1 MRTLKAIL
9 VLAVATLVAANQLQ
23 AGAKVV
29 TPATAAAEITTA
41 RAFASVEELASPR
54 YAGRLTGTPGFDA
67 AAAWAAEQF
76 RRAGLRPPA
85 GMDGFLQPFP
95 VRVGRPESVTVELLP
110 TDEAGKTRRLEFFKD
125 VAPYRLTGFGDVTA
139 EVVFVG
145 YGITAPE
152 LGRDDYSH
160 VDVAGK
166 IVMLVRGSPRDGRDW
181 RAHTT
186 HAARVTNA
194 RAHGAAGY
202 LFAEGAGAHVGGEHI
217 PDLPQAGVSEE
228 IANLILE
235 GPKLKLEELRKVL
248 GLGGVVSVATGRRV
262 HIAAAGQ
269 APLHAMGHNVIGVL
283 PGKDA
288 RECVVVGA
296 HLDHTGDW
304 PELLP
309 GADDNASG
317 AAVVLEMARAA
328 ARVQPRPQRSIVFVL
343 FGGEEMGL
351 LGARHLA
358 AQAPPGLGT
367 IVAVLNFDMVGAGS
381 GMFVLGGENSPGVWE
396 PIVRARDLVAPGVAL
411 RRGRSEGE
419 ARADHGPFQDAGIPA
434 VSIFS
439 SGGRHH
445 GYHTPED
452 TIYHITPKI
461 METIGRISL
470 LAAFEMANEG
480 VAPAPAPAAQ

>member
-1 MRTLKAIL
+1 MRTLKAIW
-9 VLAVATLVAANQLQ
+9 VLAVAVLAAGGQVLA
-23 AGAKVV
+23 AGKGVN
-29 TPATAAAEITTA
+29 PAAAVAGITTA
-41 RAFASVEELASPR
+41 GAFASVEELASAR
-54 YAGRLTGTPGFDA
+54 YAGRLTGTPEFDA

-76 RRAGLRPPA
+76 RRAGLQPLA

-95 VRVGRPESVTVELLP
+95 VTVGRPQGVTVELLP
-110 TDEAGKTRRLEFFKD
+110 SDEAGKPRRLEFFKD

-152 LGRDDYSH
+152 LGRDDYAH
-160 VDVAGK
+160 VDVASK
-166 IVMLVRGSPRDGRDW
+166 IVMLVRGSPKDGRDW

-186 HAARVTNA
+186 HKARLANA

-202 LFAEGAGAHVGGEHI
+202 LFAEGSGAHVGGEHI
-217 PDLPQAGVSEE
+217 PDLPMAGVSEE
-228 IANLILE
+228 IANLVLE
-235 GPKLKLEELRKVL
+235 GHKLKLEELRRVL
-248 GLGGVVSVATGRRV
+248 SLGGVASIATGRRV
-262 HIAAAGQ
+262 RIAAAGQ
-269 APLHAMGHNVIGVL
+269 APLQATGTNVIGVV
-283 PGKDA
+283 PGRDG

-328 ARVQPRPQRSIVFVL
+328 ARVHPKPRRSLVFVL

-351 LGARHLA
+351 LGARHLVA
-358 AQAPPGLGT
+358 NPPAGLGRVT
-367 IVAVLNFDMVGAGS
+367 AVLNFDMVGAGS
-381 GMFVLGGENSPGVWE
+381 GMFVLGGENFPEVWE
-396 PIVRARDLVAPGVAL
+396 PIVRARDVVVPGLAL
-411 RRGRSEGE
+411 RRARSEGE

-434 VSIFS
+434 VSVFS

-461 METIGRISL
+461 METIGRIAF
-470 LAAFEMANEG
+470 LAAFELANQDVE
-480 VAPAPAPAAQ
+480 PAAGAQ